1 MEAQEGTGLLTR
13 SVRPNLPVRGASKP
27 FLETELLEV
36 RIATV
41 LIDARNDKLAFL
53 GRQECY
59 RSGLLVV
66 GERYQK
72 DVAKERHQAGQL
84 GRYQSAYPF
93 QAKVGL
99 QELHTQPSMMK
110 IHRHPPYPWIPSI
123 CIKPKARIPPKA
135 EAREPMR

>member
-27 FLETELLEV
+27 FLETELLQV

-66 GERYQK
+66 GERYQEN
-72 DVAKERHQAGQL
+72 VAKDGHQAGQL
-84 GRYQSAYPF
+84 KACQPVYPF
-93 QAKVGL
+93 LAWNGVH
-99 QELHTQPSMMK
+99 EIHTQPSMMK
-110 IHRHPPYPWIPSI
+110 IHRHPPYPWVPSI

-135 EAREPMR
+135 EAKEPMR